1 MFSWILTTKR
11 LFRGLSSAF
20 LGAVTGLVLSSGA
33 FTAQAQAPASAA
45 QIVSG
50 KVTDA
55 SGAVIVGASV
65 TLRASSGGFARSVAT
80 DASGQYRFEKV
91 PAGSYV
97 IRVSRDGFAP
107 GRTELRVSSGEPTT
121 LDISLQVTNF
131 AEEVT
136 VSFTGEHAQ
145 TALKSD
151 APVRDIPM
159 TVKSY
164 TSSFIKAVDS
174 KQMADLYTYMNGVNR
189 AGDGVYDITMRGFE
203 GSGAD
208 SGNVLY
214 NGLPGLAGRLNSPN
228 VANIERIEI
237 LKGPASVLY
246 GLLRPAGL
254 VNIITHRPQAERQ
267 HLFDFR
273 TGTFFG
279 TGPSFGDR
287 NSFRAATDLTG
298 PLGNSTK
305 FLYRLTAAYDNAKS
319 FRDFTDGEEIYVVPS
334 ATWNASAGTILI
346 VESEY
351 RRTSGAF
358 DNGLIAPRNDIN
370 FVAPI
375 TTRYQ
380 EPDDWVK
387 EQGWTASTYLTKLF
401 SGGVSWNLNWR
412 GVFHHD
418 QRVAF
423 ENNRVEND
431 NRRVRRRY
439 RNQLNQREY
448 NFLDTTVRKSIK
460 TGSVEHGLLFGL
472 NGGREQQD
480 FDSIASGD
488 VGFFVDLRHP
498 VYGQQPP
505 ANPTPGAHTVTDYY
519 RLGTYLQDQITFSS
533 RWKGLA
539 SVRYDVE
546 DQHIKELRL
555 NNPAKDNTV
564 GAAVPTAGVV
574 FQPDQHWSIY
584 GSFAQSFLPPPAS
597 AQDINGRNDF
607 VPERGRQFEGGVKA
621 ELAQGRVD
629 ATAALFHIK
638 KNNVLVPGPAPGT
651 SEQIGQERS
660 RGLEFDLRLRP
671 VDHWQTILGYT
682 YVDAVVTK
690 DSDLRKVGARLRNTS
705 KHAFNLWSRYDI
717 SSGRAKGLGFGLGL
731 IRRGDRA
738 GSFPDQVVVG
748 NPIPGEPFPSEIL
761 HLPGYFRAD
770 AGIYYVRE
778 RYELTLRVNN
788 IADELY
794 YESAFNLVRIRPGNP
809 REATLSARL
818 RF

>member
-1 MFSWILTTKR
+1 MRPWYVR
-11 LFRGLSSAF
+11 LERRSLAS
-20 LGAVTGLVLSSGA
+20 LTGLVLSAGVFA
-33 FTAQAQAPASAA
+33 AEAQPPAAA
-45 QIVSG
+45 ETVSG
-50 KVTDA
+50 QVKDA
-55 SGAVIVGASV
+55 SGAVIVAASV
-65 TLRASSGGFARSVAT
+65 TLRGSSGGFGRSVAT
-80 DASGQYRFEKV
+80 DPSGRYRFDKV
-91 PAGSYV
+91 PPGSYTILV
-97 IRVSRDGFAP
+97 TRDGFAP
-107 GRTELRVSSGEPTT
+107 ASGELRVSAAEPAT
-121 LDISLQVTNF
+121 LDLTLQLTNF
-131 AEEVT
+131 SEEVT

-145 TALKSD
+145 TALKTD
-151 APVRDIPM
+151 AAVRDIPM

-164 TSSFIKAVDS
+164 TSSFIKAVDT

-189 AGDGVYDITMRGFE
+189 AGDSAYDITMRGFE

-208 SGNVLY
+208 SGNLLY

-287 NSFRAATDLTG
+287 NSFRTATDLTG
-298 PLGNSTK
+298 PLGNSTR

-319 FRDFTDGEEIYVVPS
+319 FRDFTDTSEIYVVPS
-334 ATWNASAGTILI
+334 VTWNASSGTILT

-351 RRTSGAF
+351 RRTSGRF
-358 DNGLIAPRNDIN
+358 DNGLIAPRNDID

-380 EPDDWVK
+380 EPGDWIK
-387 EQGWTASTYLTKLF
+387 EEGWTASTYLTKLF
-401 SGGVSWNLNWR
+401 SGGLSWNLNWR

-431 NRRVRRRY
+431 NHRVRRRY
-439 RNQLNQREY
+439 RNQLNHRQY
-448 NFLDTTVRKSIK
+448 NFLDTTLRKTIK
-460 TGSVEHGLLFGL
+460 TGSVEHGLLLGL

-488 VGFFVDLRHP
+488 VGFFVDLHHP

-505 ANPTPGAHTVTDYY
+505 ARPTPGAHSVADYY
-519 RLGTYLQDQITFSS
+519 RLGSYLQDQITFSPK
-533 RWKGLA
+533 WKGLA

-546 DQHIKELRL
+546 DQNIKELRL
-555 NNPAKDNTV
+555 GTPAKDNTV
-564 GAAVPTAGVV
+564 GAAVPTAGLV
-574 FQPDQHWSIY
+574 FQPDQRWSLY
-584 GSFAQSFLPPPAS
+584 GSFAQSFFPPPAS
-597 AQDINGRNDF
+597 AQDVNGRNDF
-607 VPERGRQFEGGVKA
+607 VPERGRQFEGGVKV
-621 ELAQGRVD
+621 ELGGGRVD
-629 ATAALFHIK
+629 ATTGLFHIV

-660 RGLEFDLRLRP
+660 RGLEFDLRLTATT
-671 VDHWQTILGYT
+671 HWQTILGYT
-682 YVDAVVTK
+682 YIDAIVTK
-690 DSDLRKVGARLRNTS
+690 DTDLRKVGARLRNTS

-717 SSGRAKGLGFGLGL
+717 ASGPAKGLGFGLGL
-731 IRRGDRA
+731 IKRGDRA

-748 NPIPGEPFPSEIL
+748 NPVPGEPFPSEIL
-761 HLPGYFRAD
+761 HLPAYFRTD
-770 AGIYYVRE
+770 AGIYYVRA
-778 RYELTLRVNN
+778 RCELTLRINN
-788 IADELY
+788 VRDERY

-809 REATLSARL
+809 REATLSVRL